1 MKYILIIFFILLNT
15 LLSATILE
23 VGNSGQTYQSIQS
36 AIHSAVSGDTVLV
49 YPGRYFENLLIGSKS
64 LTLSSLYLLSGD
76 ESDIDNTII
85 DGSEIRSCLYIFNS
99 HNASIIGLTFEHGK
113 GTNVGYGLVTGGGVF
128 VRSCENILLKSNKI
142 QFNRATTGGGLS
154 MKSSRGVLS
163 SNLIRFNEANSLG
176 GLLIELTDIED
187 QENTVVFDAQNKN
200 SIYANTSHIANDIY
214 IYGTETYSVILKK
227 GSSATLSN
235 YWVVGRYSG
244 NDAVINYSCEEE
256 YFAPIDDD
264 VYVSTYGNDNNTG
277 TSPDQALR
285 NIYTAVSR
293 IQSDPDQP
301 KNIFVAPGVYT
312 PVPGQEL
319 LPIQL
324 KSGISLIGIN
334 GSFTI
339 DGANKYSLFNSLN
352 SKNISIENMIGINI
366 GSSMIKDD
374 GSAFYID
381 TGENFKLKNVELS
394 TSMPFKISML
404 NFMCMKNL
412 SINNLNI
419 NNPIGYNQGMIGTL
433 STPTTMDNVLIN
445 GGRRAFSFFKNGLED
460 LDDVPVVFS
469 NVGIFNTSNMNQ
481 VEWGVPFMGSTVL
494 YEQTSTLPLDK
505 NYFVN
510 WTVANNTGYYGP
522 MSISGMGTVDFYN
535 SIFYNNSPNTIG
547 FRAYQSSL
555 DTLYVNFN
563 NCSFFEESDSTF
575 VSFYNAFQTETE
587 CIYGDPLFRG
597 EGQYP
602 FSLSL
607 GSPCIDAGTNDLPEG
622 ISLPERDLSG
632 NLRVIGSAVDIGAYE
647 FNPLS
652 VIQYPEE
659 VIASKPF
666 KCSVYPN
673 PIDLSLKR
681 NLFCNFDVEFTRDDD
696 IDFSIYNI
704 KGQKIITLAK
714 GKRSP
719 GMSRFNWD
727 GKDENQ
733 NKIGSGV
740 YLYKI
745 TGRDSE
751 VSGKFT
757 VID

>member
-1 MKYILIIFFILLNT
+1 MLC
-15 LLSATILE
+15 AAILE
-23 VGNSGQTYQSIQS
+23 VGQSGQTYQSIQS

-49 YPGRYFENLLIGSKS
+49 HPGRYYENLVIGSKT

-76 ESDIDNTII
+76 ESDINNTII

-113 GTNVGYGLVTGGGVF
+113 GTYINDGIVTGGGVF
-128 VRSCENILLKSNKI
+128 VKNCENVLLRSNII

-154 MKSSRGVLS
+154 MKSTRGVLS
-163 SNLIRFNEANSLG
+163 SNLIRYNEANSLG
-176 GLLIELTDIED
+176 GLLIEITDIED
-187 QENTVVFDAQNKN
+187 PENTVVFDAQNKN
-200 SIYANTSHIANDIY
+200 SIYANTSRIANDIY

-256 YFAPIDDD
+256 YFSPIDED
-264 VYVSTYGNDNNTG
+264 VYVSTNGNDNNTG

-285 NIYTAVSR
+285 NIYTAMSR

-301 KNIFVAPGVYT
+301 KNIFVDSGVYT

-324 KSGISLIGIN
+324 KSGVNIIGVN
-334 GSFTI
+334 GNFTI

-366 GSSMIKDD
+366 GSSNIIDD

-394 TSMPFKISML
+394 TTMLLKIAML
-404 NFMCMKNL
+404 NFMDMKNL
-412 SINNLNI
+412 SINNLKI
-419 NNPIGYNQGMIGTL
+419 NNPRGYNQGMIGTL
-433 STPTTMDNVLIN
+433 HTPTTMDNVLIN
-445 GGRRAFSFFKNGLED
+445 GGGRAFSFHKNGLED

-481 VEWGVPFMGSTVL
+481 VGWGFPFMGSTVIFN
-494 YEQTSTLPLDK
+494 QTTTLPLDK

-522 MSISGMGTVDFYN
+522 MSIKGIGIVNFYN
-535 SIFYNNSPNTIG
+535 SIFYNNRPNTIG
-547 FRAYQSSL
+547 LLAYPYPEDSL
-555 DTLYVNFN
+555 RVDFN
-563 NCSFFEESDSTF
+563 NCLFFEDSDSTF
-575 VSFYNAFQTETE
+575 ITLANVTQNEID
-587 CIYGDPLFRG
+587 CLYGDPLFRG

-602 FSLSL
+602 FSLSQ

-622 ISLPERDLSG
+622 ISLPERDLAG
-632 NLRVIGSAVDIGAYE
+632 NLRIIGSAVDIGAYE

-714 GKRSP
+714 GQRSP

-727 GKDENQ
+727 GKDENN

-745 TGRDSE
+745 TGRDTE